1 MRDLSEQG
9 PSVHGRGHP
18 FAVSSPQSIMTAGEG
33 AVVRTGYGRDCL
45 PNEIEDSVGS
55 VDNLVK
61 AEAAVW
67 TRYFAEPNRN
77 TRQGM
82 NASVVVLS
90 LQLRNT

>member
-1 MRDLSEQG
+1 MAVPGRD
-9 PSVHGRGHP
+9 HP
-18 FAVSSPQSIMTAGEG
+18 FPVSSLQSIVTAGEG
-33 AVVRTGYGRDCL
+33 AVARTGYGRDCL
-45 PNEIEDSVGS
+45 PNEIEDSVGA
-55 VDNLVK
+55 VDNLVE

-90 LQLRNT
+90 LQSRNT